1 MIGNLLYKTHMGE
14 LVMNKLTREGAR
26 NLTAAIDRIASSV
39 QNHAGLLGIESKIAQ
54 DFAYRCDLISDAVE
68 TQAISNFPK
77 YADVAEEIGEVES
90 GPIVDGE
97 VDSDA
102 AGHFTQ
108 EQFHQLTDIAEKLA
122 SAIVTA
128 GRVAST
134 EKAGNPDV
142 FNLTE

>member
-1 MIGNLLYKTHMGE
+1 MG
-14 LVMNKLTREGAR
+14 KLTRKGAR
-26 NLTAAIDRIASSV
+26 SLTSNIDLVASAV
-39 QNHAGLLGIESKIAQ
+39 QENASLLGIDPKIAK

-68 TQAISNFPK
+68 SQAVANFPK
-77 YADVAEEIGEVES
+77 NADVAQEIGEVES

-97 VDSDA
+97 VDHDA

-128 GRVAST
+128 GKVAT
-134 EKAGNPDV
+134 PEKNDF